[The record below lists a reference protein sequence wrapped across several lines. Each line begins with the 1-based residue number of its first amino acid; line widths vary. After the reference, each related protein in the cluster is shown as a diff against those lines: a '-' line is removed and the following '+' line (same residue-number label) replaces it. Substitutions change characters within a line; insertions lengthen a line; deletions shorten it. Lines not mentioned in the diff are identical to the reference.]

1 MKNKYTFL
9 MIPPDHG
16 PTKQFQV
23 THKGKQLIISGI
35 CTLSLLFVGMFS
47 FNLYLSKTVDSQEAQ
62 LAAIEELKQENLA
75 KDQEIA
81 QLKAQSQQVVKDMA
95 TMQELELRLTSIL
108 KIDPAESSTFSTT
121 GNTLSASSTISRGAP
136 APTTPAPT
144 ISDPQQISR
153 ELKLLENYYALA
165 VEHQEEIDRTPSIL
179 PLKVDF
185 DIASEFGYRRNP
197 FGGWSKEFHNGVDM
211 PCDYGTE
218 VYATASGIVTVSTF
232 DRVYGRLIEI
242 DHGRGVETIYAHNS
256 RLLVKVGDKIEKGE
270 LIAYSGNSGRSTGSH
285 LHYGAR
291 INGVTVDPLQFTDFT
306 KEQ

>member
-1 MKNKYTFL
+1 MKNKYTLL

-16 PTKQFQV
+16 QTKQFQV
-23 THKGKQLIISGI
+23 TRKGRQLIISGLCSI
-35 CTLSLLFVGMFS
+35 CLLFVGMFS
-47 FNLYLSKTVDSQEAQ
+47 FNLYLSKTVDAQEAQ
-62 LAAIEELKQENLA
+62 LAAVEELKQENLA

-81 QLKAQSQQVVKDMA
+81 QLKAQSQQVVKDIA

-108 KIDPAESSTFSTT
+108 KIDPAKSSAFSTT
-121 GNTLSASSTISRGAP
+121 SNTSIASSTLSRGSTT
-136 APTTPAPT
+136 PTTPAPT
-144 ISDPQQISR
+144 ISDPEQISR

-165 VEHQEEIDRTPSIL
+165 VENQEEIDHTPSIL

-218 VYATASGIVTVSTF
+218 VYATASGVVTVSTY
-232 DRVYGRLIEI
+232 DRVYGRVLEI
-242 DHGRGVETIYAHNS
+242 DHGQGIETIYAHNS
-256 RLLVKVGDKIEKGE
+256 RLLFKEGDKIEKGE